1 MENGVPGHPGLL
13 AMLTVE
19 AELKQEEESA
29 IDRSPLMEG
38 TIVTVILMKQQ
49 HVTCSLVLQTP
60 LLLMEDGAIG
70 HPGLLAMLNVV
81 EEL

>member
-1 MENGVPGHPGLL
+1 
-13 AMLTVE
+13 MLIVVE
-19 AELKQEEESA
+19 ELRQEEESV
-29 IDRSPLMEG
+29 INHSHLMEG
-38 TIVTVILMKQQ
+38 TIVKVIVMKQQ
-49 HVTCSLVLQTP
+49 YVTCSLVLQTP

>member
-38 TIVTVILMKQQ
+38 TIVTHASLKLTKIVFP
-49 HVTCSLVLQTP
+49 TCTSCHRT
-60 LLLMEDGAIG
+60 LLMCSSDKF
-70 HPGLLAMLNVV
+70 LMLNQ
-81 EEL
+81 

>member
-29 IDRSPLMEG
+29 IDRFPLMEG
-38 TIVTVILMKQQ
+38 IIVTVILMKQKY
-49 HVTCSLVLQTP
+49 VTCSLVLQTP

>member
-1 MENGVPGHPGLL
+1 MENGVLGHPGLL

-29 IDRSPLMEG
+29 IDRFPLMEG

-49 HVTCSLVLQTP
+49 HVTCSLVLLIP
-60 LLLMEDGAIG
+60 LKLMEDGAIG
-70 HPGLLAMLNVV
+70 HPGLHAMLTVV